1 MSDSPSSNGATKPL
15 DAQTASDLLVSVAVL
30 QLLKDEPSSP
40 WGTVL
45 STHIPRMAKLGKSI
59 DLPAAIM
66 DDVMR
71 KVEEARRKSR

>member
-1 MSDSPSSNGATKPL
+1 MSDSQGSNEATQPL

-45 STHIPRMAKLGKSI
+45 STHIPRMAKIGKSI
-59 DLPAAIM
+59 NLPATIM
-66 DDVMR
+66 DDVMS
-71 KVEEARRKSR
+71 KVEEARRKAK